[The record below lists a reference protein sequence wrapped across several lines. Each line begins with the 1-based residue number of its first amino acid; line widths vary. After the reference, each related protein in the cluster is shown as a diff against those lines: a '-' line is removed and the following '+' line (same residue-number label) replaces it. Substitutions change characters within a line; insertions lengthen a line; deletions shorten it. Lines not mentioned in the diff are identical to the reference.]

1 MAKPKD
7 NSKVFVRTFVAGTIA
22 FALVSAPSHIM
33 AEEVVP
39 TPSTGETTP
48 VTEPTPTTT
57 PVTTDENTD
66 PETEGD
72 TQPAETPA
80 PADTSAP
87 AVDAAP
93 ASEEPATSVEE
104 APVEET
110 PAEVAPAV
118 EASEGEEAPA
128 EDAAPASEETST
140 SVKEAP
146 AKETAPVADEAA
158 APAVDVIP
166 DGAERQMDAATLAE
180 IIKGDRT
187 FENGNVDLRLLG
199 KKGILQVGRDTDEDG
214 ILDEAEVLVFEKDG
228 KKYFKYTTDPVKKD
242 SDGDGVIDSEDP
254 RPLTWDFSERDAYMF
269 AKLAYREDADL
280 EKVFSFDQAGLVS
293 AFDVLD
299 EKSKKNVPEAI
310 ATDLGNKTL
319 VASQREFARYWRPVL
334 TIHEASGLDAV
345 LFEFNNAF
353 YPYLQPNGT
362 YAIAFRGTDPSGDGD
377 KTDDA
382 WLALGKFTNQ
392 GEDIVDFNKEL
403 IGKTGRF
410 SAFDIRS
417 LSVTGHS
424 LGGYLSQVFLADM
437 QGGTVGNY
445 KTKLNSSD
453 IVKGVYTFNAAPIV
467 VRGGWFGSPQQVKD
481 LKDAGDKLNAAHLSD
496 PSHPVGTPEHR
507 HFVINGEIVT
517 NMLGGFEHKEVLG
530 PITSTQD
537 GDNPNSTQAH
547 YLSNFAREQYA
558 NIFDEGIRK
567 GFTETEIL
575 PLLTSEDGYLEDE
588 FIGKVGLTK
597 FVTLKTAEGKI
608 FAHKFYTLKG
618 FNKCLETLNATG
630 LYDAEVGVDGAVYT
644 LKKAPEYSIIEKDEK
659 EVATDYVYTHG
670 QDEFGLF
677 VSDGDFDTFESFE
690 IDGRVIDATKY
701 TVESGS
707 TIVKVEKEVMDTLNN
722 GEHTVAMRFANGGVA
737 AGNFTVENAPLTDM
751 GVQTDP
757 VVEEEKET
765 ATTETQTDPVV
776 EKEKETATTETQ
788 TDPVVE
794 EEKETPVEGEGA
806 TDNTDQGESVVKP
819 EVDDTV
825 VEENAGS
832 VDTGDAGNVDG
843 KDDAD
848 EAGNVDGVT
857 DTGDVDTNTDA
868 GDADGATDTGDAGN
882 VDGATDTGN
891 VDGTTD
897 AGNTDGATD
906 TGDTGDD
913 DGTTDTGNVDGDN
926 QPSETGDV
934 NTNTDAGNVDGT
946 TDTGDVDGTTDS
958 GNADGTTDTSN
969 VDGDKQPSDTGDVN
983 TNTDAGNVD
992 DNTETGKTEDVKEN
1006 TDSNNGNIDLGNAGV
1021 ANVETSNTES
1031 GDNKTSG
1038 KDDTGKDV
1046 SEVNNS
1052 DTDTRNNALANIT
1065 TGEVSDNKHKINAN
1079 VKSAANSNSTSE
1091 NSKGGHS
1098 GVSVVKVTVAK
1109 KTAEDSANDSALSD
1123 DASKTDT
1130 KSDVVAGVEVE
1141 EDQSNTSAPTTAVTT
1156 GIAATLIAL
1165 VGSAFAFF
1173 GRKKD

>member
-7 NSKVFVRTFVAGTIA
+7 TSKVFVRTFVAGTIA
-22 FALVSAPSHIM
+22 FALVSAPSLIM
-33 AEEVVP
+33 AEEIVP
-39 TPSTGETTP
+39 TPATSETTP
-48 VTEPTPTTT
+48 AADPAPIP

-66 PETEGD
+66 PQTEGE

-87 AVDAAP
+87 A
-93 ASEEPATSVEE
+93 
-104 APVEET
+104 
-110 PAEVAPAV
+110 
-118 EASEGEEAPA
+118 
-128 EDAAPASEETST
+128 EDAAPATEEASSEE
-140 SVKEAP
+140 EAP

-158 APAVDVIP
+158 APAADVIP
-166 DGAERQMDAATLAE
+166 DGAERQMDATTLAE

-214 ILDEAEVLVFEKDG
+214 ILDEVEVLVFEKGG
-228 KKYFKYTTDPVKKD
+228 KKYFKYVTDPVKKD

-254 RPLTWDFSERDAYMF
+254 HPLTWDFSERDAYMF

-299 EKSKKNVPEAI
+299 EKSKKDVPEAI

-319 VASQREFARYWRPVL
+319 VASQRELARYWRPVL
-334 TIHEASGLDAV
+334 TIHEESGLDAV

-377 KTDDA
+377 KTDDV
-382 WLALGKFTNQ
+382 WLSLGKFTNQ

-445 KTKLNSSD
+445 KTKLHSSD

-630 LYDAEVGVDGAVYT
+630 LYDAEVGLDGAVYT

-659 EVATDYVYTHG
+659 EIATDYVYTYG

-690 IDGRVIDATKY
+690 IDGKVIDASKY

-737 AGNFTVENAPLTDM
+737 AGNFTVENAPLTDA

-757 VVEEEKET
+757 VVEEKET

-776 EKEKETATTETQ
+776 EKE
-788 TDPVVE
+788 
-794 EEKETPVEGEGA
+794 TPAEGEG
-806 TDNTDQGESVVKP
+806 TPDNTDQGEGAVKP
-819 EVDDTV
+819 DVD
-825 VEENAGS
+825 A
-832 VDTGDAGNVDG
+832 GDAGNVD
-843 KDDAD
+843 A
-848 EAGNVDGVT
+848 
-857 DTGDVDTNTDA
+857 
-868 GDADGATDTGDAGN
+868 GDAGN
-882 VDGATDTGN
+882 VDAG
-891 VDGTTD
+891 D
-897 AGNTDGATD
+897 AGNADGK
-906 TGDTGDD
+906 DD
-913 DGTTDTGNVDGDN
+913 AG
-926 QPSETGDV
+926 
-934 NTNTDAGNVDGT
+934 DAGNVDAGDAGKDNPIDDLAAGIVDDADKDADKVTDPVDDKGT
-946 TDTGDVDGTTDS
+946 DNTNAEGNAVQGDKDDAENPADPKDTKNTDTVVLAGPASEDAEEDAKNEEKSDS
-958 GNADGTTDTSN
+958 ES
-969 VDGDKQPSDTGDVN
+969 VKQM
-983 TNTDAGNVD
+983 
-992 DNTETGKTEDVKEN
+992 VK
-1006 TDSNNGNIDLGNAGV
+1006 V
-1021 ANVETSNTES
+1021 Q
-1031 GDNKTSG
+1031 
-1038 KDDTGKDV
+1038 
-1046 SEVNNS
+1046 
-1052 DTDTRNNALANIT
+1052 
-1065 TGEVSDNKHKINAN
+1065 
-1079 VKSAANSNSTSE
+1079 KSA
-1091 NSKGGHS
+1091 
-1098 GVSVVKVTVAK
+1098 SV
-1109 KTAEDSANDSALSD
+1109 
-1123 DASKTDT
+1123 
-1130 KSDVVAGVEVE
+1130 
-1141 EDQSNTSAPTTAVTT
+1141 PTTADAAGFIAGFT
-1156 GIAATLIAL
+1156 GL
-1165 VGSAFAFF
+1165 VGAAFAFF
-1173 GRKKD
+1173 GRKND